1 MRRIGR
7 DVFGGMN
14 RYVVERALGI
24 DGVVTEGRRGFGE
37 PFVGGRMFGDELVRL
52 CSHVLVFFG

>member
-1 MRRIGR
+1 MYLE
-7 DVFGGMN
+7 VLN

-24 DGVVTEGRRGFGE
+24 DDVVTEGRRGFGD
-37 PFVGGRMFGDELVRL
+37 PFVGGWVFGDELVRF